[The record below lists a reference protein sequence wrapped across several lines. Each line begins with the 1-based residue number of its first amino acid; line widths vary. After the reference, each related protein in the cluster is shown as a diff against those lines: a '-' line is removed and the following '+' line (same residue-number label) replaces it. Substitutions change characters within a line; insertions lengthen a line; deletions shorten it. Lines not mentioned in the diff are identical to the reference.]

1 MTLRVL
7 SVAAACATV
16 VFTWGALV
24 SRSSST
30 AAIAEAAVAL
40 EGVANYLKVNIKNK
54 TNRPA
59 SGKKTTQTPAEG
71 LVATTTSRF
80 DVVSSSSFSSVSIL
94 NGSDPQATRKV
105 RPVMITNV
113 AHSSY
118 PSLYLLWWLTLRLLT
133 HNSNLFP
140 LFLNNRPVRWN
151 PKMQIIVNRNK
162 RRSPGW
168 GVKSSHCRRI
178 LMAIWKRLYP

>member
-30 AAIAEAAVAL
+30 ATFAEAAVALL

-80 DVVSSSSFSSVSIL
+80 DVVSSSSSSLSSSFIL
-94 NGSDPQATRKV
+94 DESDPQATRKV
-105 RPVMITNV
+105 CPVMIVYV

-118 PSLYLLWWLTLRLLT
+118 PSEYLLRLLT
-133 HNSNLFP
+133 LNSNLF
-140 LFLNNRPVRWN
+140 LCFE
-151 PKMQIIVNRNK
+151 
-162 RRSPGW
+162 S
-168 GVKSSHCRRI
+168 I
-178 LMAIWKRLYP
+178 L

>member
-80 DVVSSSSFSSVSIL
+80 DVVSSSSSSLSSSFIL
-94 NGSDPQATRKV
+94 DESDPQATRKV
-105 RPVMITNV
+105 CPVMIVYV

-118 PSLYLLWWLTLRLLT
+118 PSEYLLRLLT
-133 HNSNLFP
+133 LNSNLF
-140 LFLNNRPVRWN
+140 LCFE
-151 PKMQIIVNRNK
+151 
-162 RRSPGW
+162 S
-168 GVKSSHCRRI
+168 I
-178 LMAIWKRLYP
+178 L